1 LPSNEDADVIVLGGG
16 IVGVSIA
23 VHLQM
28 RGRQTVLLDRQ
39 GPGEATSFGNA
50 GLIQREA
57 VYPHLF
63 PRNLGDLLRYAGNR
77 TTDAYYHPS
86 MLPRL
91 MRPFLGYWYHSS
103 PDRYAAIA
111 RKYARLIAHCVD
123 DHMALAE
130 AADAQDLLHPGGW
143 TMAHE
148 TPASLAAAVAAAE
161 DGRREFGVE
170 YRALDGAALAQEE
183 PHLRDGLAG
192 GLQWTQPVA
201 VIDPHALTLAY
212 TALFERLGG
221 RVRIGDA
228 RTLAR
233 TGAGWQVTG
242 EGGSEGG
249 TVKAAEAVVA
259 LGAWSPV
266 VTKPLGYDPPI
277 FVKRG
282 YHMHYKPD
290 GNAGLN
296 HAVFDVAHGYMLAPM
311 RRGVRLTTGAEF
323 AHRDAKPTPVQ
334 LGRVEPWARRL
345 MPGLGVRL
353 DPDPWV
359 GARPCTP
366 DMLPIIGRAPGQPGL
381 WYGFGHGH
389 QGLTLGPTTGRLLA
403 AMMTGDV
410 TFTDP
415 ADYRP
420 DRF

>member
-1 LPSNEDADVIVLGGG
+1 MPTNEDADVVVLGGG

-28 RGRQTVLLDRQ
+28 RGRNTVLVDRQ

-77 TTDAYYHPS
+77 TTDAYYHPT

-91 MRPFLGYWYHSS
+91 MRPFLGYWYHSA
-103 PDRYAAIA
+103 PERYAAIA

-123 DHMALAE
+123 DHMELAQ
-130 AADAQDLLHPGGW
+130 AADALHLLRPGGW

-148 TPASLAAAVAAAE
+148 TPASLAAAVALAE
-161 DGRREFGVE
+161 TGLREFGVE
-170 YRALDGAALAQEE
+170 YRALDAPALARAE
-183 PHLRDGLAG
+183 PHLREGLAG

-201 VIDPHALTLAY
+201 VLDPHALTLAY

-228 RTLAR
+228 RTLAQ
-233 TGAGWQVTG
+233 TDSGGWQVDAENGRVTA
-242 EGGSEGG
+242 E
-249 TVKAAEAVVA
+249 EAVVA

-266 VTKPLGYDPPI
+266 VTKPLGYNPPI

-296 HAVFDVAHGYMLAPM
+296 HAVFDVANGYMLAPM
-311 RRGVRLTTGAEF
+311 QRGIRLTTGAEF

-334 LGRVEPWARRL
+334 LGRVEPSARRL
-345 MPGLGVRL
+345 MPGLGTRL
-353 DPDPWV
+353 DPEPWV

-366 DMLPIIGRAPGQPGL
+366 DMLPIIGRAPEQTNL
-381 WYGFGHGH
+381 WYAFGHGH
-389 QGLTLGPTTGRLLA
+389 QGLTLGPTTGRLLS

-410 TFTDP
+410 PFTDP
-415 ADYRP
+415 DDYSP

>member
-1 LPSNEDADVIVLGGG
+1 MPGSEQADVIVLGGG

-28 RGRQTVLLDRQ
+28 RGRQVVLLDRQ

-57 VYPHLF
+57 VFPHLF

-91 MRPFLGYWYHSS
+91 MRPFLGYWYHSA
-103 PDRYAAIA
+103 PARYAEIA
-111 RKYARLIAHCVD
+111 RRYARLIAHCVD
-123 DHMALAE
+123 DHRALAE
-130 AADAQDLLHPGGW
+130 TAGALALLRPGGW

-148 TPASLAAAVAAAE
+148 TQASLAEAVKTAEAARA
-161 DGRREFGVE
+161 EFGVE
-170 YRALDGAALAQEE
+170 SRVLDAAALAREE
-183 PHLRDGLAG
+183 PHLRGGLAG

-228 RTLAR
+228 RSLAR
-233 TGAGWQVTG
+233 AGAGWQVDSVT
-242 EGGSEGG
+242 
-249 TVKAAEAVVA
+249 APEAVVA

-311 RRGVRLTTGAEF
+311 RRGIRLTTGAEF

-334 LGRVEPWARRL
+334 LGRVEPAARRL
-345 MPGLGVRL
+345 MPSLGTRL

-366 DMLPIIGRAPGQPGL
+366 DMLPIIGPAPRQPGL

-410 TFTDP
+410 PFTDP
-415 ADYRP
+415 APYRP
-420 DRF
+420 ERFR

>member
-1 LPSNEDADVIVLGGG
+1 MPGSEGADVIVLGGG

-57 VYPHLF
+57 VFPHLF
-63 PRNLGDLLRYAGNR
+63 PRNLTDLLRYAGNR
-77 TTDAYYHPS
+77 TPDAYYHPS

-91 MRPFLGYWYHSS
+91 MRPFLGYWYHSA

-111 RKYARLIAHCVD
+111 QKYARLIAHCVD
-123 DHMALAE
+123 DHMVLAD
-130 AADAQDLLHPGGW
+130 AADARELLRPGGW
-143 TMAHE
+143 TMAHQ
-148 TPASLAAAVAAAE
+148 TPASLAASVTIAE
-161 DGRREFGVE
+161 SARRDFGVE
-170 YRALDGAALAQEE
+170 YRVLDAAALARAE
-183 PHLRDGLAG
+183 PHLREGLAG
-192 GLQWTQPVA
+192 GLHWTQPVA
-201 VIDPHALTLAY
+201 VMDPHALTLAY
-212 TALFERLGG
+212 TALLERLGG

-233 TGAGWQVTG
+233 SGAGWSVQAETGPVT
-242 EGGSEGG
+242 
-249 TVKAAEAVVA
+249 AAEAVVA

-266 VTKPLGYDPPI
+266 VTKPLGYAPPI

-311 RRGVRLTTGAEF
+311 RRGIRLTTGAEF
-323 AHRDAKPTPVQ
+323 AHRDARPTPVQ
-334 LGRVEPWARRL
+334 LGRVEPSARRL
-345 MPGLGVRL
+345 MPGLGTRL
-353 DPDPWV
+353 DPAPWV

-366 DMLPIIGRAPGQPGL
+366 DMLPIIGPAPGQPGL
-381 WYGFGHGH
+381 WFGFGHGH

-403 AMMTGDV
+403 AMMSGD
-410 TFTDP
+410 TPFTDP
-415 ADYRP
+415 SDYRP

>member
-1 LPSNEDADVIVLGGG
+1 MPSEEDADVIVLGGG

-23 VHLQM
+23 LHLQM

-57 VYPHLF
+57 VFPHLF

-77 TTDAYYHPS
+77 TPDAYYHPS

-91 MRPFLGYWYHSS
+91 MRPFLGYWYHSA

-111 RKYARLIAHCVD
+111 RQYARLIAHCVD
-123 DHMALAE
+123 DHTALAD
-130 AADAQDLLHPGGW
+130 AADARHLLRPGGW

-148 TPASLAAAVAAAE
+148 TPASLAAAVESAE
-161 DGRREFGVE
+161 HGRREFGVE
-170 YRALDGAALAQEE
+170 YRALDAAALAREE
-183 PHLRDGLAG
+183 PHLRSGLAG
-192 GLQWTQPVA
+192 GLHWTQPVA

-228 RTLAR
+228 RSLAR
-233 TGAGWQVTG
+233 DSAGWRVASVT
-242 EGGSEGG
+242 
-249 TVKAAEAVVA
+249 APEAVVA
-259 LGAWSPV
+259 LGAWSSV

-296 HAVFDVAHGYMLAPM
+296 HAVFDVANGYMLAPM
-311 RRGVRLTTGAEF
+311 RRGIRLTTGAEF

-334 LGRVEPWARRL
+334 LGRVEPSARRL
-345 MPGLGVRL
+345 MPALGTRL

-366 DMLPIIGRAPGQPGL
+366 DMLPIIGPAPNQPGL

-410 TFTDP
+410 PFTDP
-415 ADYRP
+415 AAYRP

>member
-1 LPSNEDADVIVLGGG
+1 MPGKDDADVIVLGGG

-28 RGRQTVLLDRQ
+28 RGRQVVLMDRQ

-57 VYPHLF
+57 VFPHLF

-77 TTDAYYHPS
+77 TPDAYYHRR

-91 MRPFLGYWYHSS
+91 MRPFLGYWYHSA

-123 DHMALAE
+123 DHMELAD
-130 AADAQDLLHPGGW
+130 AADARHLLRPGGW

-148 TPASLAAAVAAAE
+148 TPASLAAAVESAE
-161 DGRREFGVE
+161 HGRREFGVE
-170 YRALDGAALAQEE
+170 YRALDATALGREE
-183 PHLRDGLAG
+183 PHLRSGLAG

-212 TALFERLGG
+212 AALFERLGG

-233 TGAGWQVTG
+233 AGSGWQVESVT
-242 EGGSEGG
+242 
-249 TVKAAEAVVA
+249 APEAVVA

-296 HAVFDVAHGYMLAPM
+296 HAVFDVANGYMLAPM
-311 RRGVRLTTGAEF
+311 RRGIRLTTGAEF
-323 AHRDAKPTPVQ
+323 AHRDARPTPVQ
-334 LGRVEPWARRL
+334 LGRVEPSARRL
-345 MPGLGVRL
+345 MPSLGTRV
-353 DPDPWV
+353 DPAPWV

-366 DMLPIIGRAPGQPGL
+366 DMLPIIGPAPRQPGL

-403 AMMTGDV
+403 AMMTGD
-410 TFTDP
+410 TPFTDP
-415 ADYRP
+415 AAYRP

>member
-1 LPSNEDADVIVLGGG
+1 MPSSEDADVVVLGGG

-77 TTDAYYHPS
+77 TPDSYYHTR

-91 MRPFLGYWYHSS
+91 MRPFLGYWYHSA
-103 PDRYAAIA
+103 PERYAAIS
-111 RKYARLIAHCVD
+111 RKYARLIEHCVD
-123 DHMALAE
+123 DHMALAD
-130 AADAQDLLHPGGW
+130 AADARDLLRPGGW

-148 TPASLAAAVAAAE
+148 TPASLAAAVTLAE
-161 DGRREFGVE
+161 SGRREFGVE
-170 YRALDGAALAQEE
+170 YRALDAAALAREE
-183 PHLRDGLAG
+183 PHLREGLAG

-201 VIDPHALTLAY
+201 VIDPHALTVAY

-228 RTLAR
+228 RSLAR
-233 TGAGWQVTG
+233 AGSGWQVAG
-242 EGGSEGG
+242 EGGQV
-249 TVKAAEAVVA
+249 TAREAVVA

-296 HAVFDVAHGYMLAPM
+296 HAVFDVANGYMLAPM

-323 AHRDAKPTPVQ
+323 AHRDARPTPVQ
-334 LGRVEPWARRL
+334 LGRVESFGAAADAGPGHAAGPRALGRRAALHAGHAADHRARAGTAKPLVWVRSWP
-345 MPGLGVRL
+345 PGADAG
-353 DPDPWV
+353 PDHRSACW
-359 GARPCTP
+359 R
-366 DMLPIIGRAPGQPGL
+366 R
-381 WYGFGHGH
+381 
-389 QGLTLGPTTGRLLA
+389 
-403 AMMTGDV
+403 
-410 TFTDP
+410 
-415 ADYRP
+415 
-420 DRF
+420 

>member
-1 LPSNEDADVIVLGGG
+1 MPSHEDADVIVLGGG

-23 VHLQM
+23 IHLQM
-28 RGRQTVLLDRQ
+28 RGRRTVLLDRQ

-63 PRNLGDLLRYAGNR
+63 PRNLVDLLRYAGNR
-77 TTDAYYHPS
+77 TPDAYYHPS

-91 MRPFLGYWYHSS
+91 MRPFLGYWYHSA
-103 PDRYAAIA
+103 PERYAAIA
-111 RKYARLIAHCVD
+111 RKYARLIVHCVD
-123 DHMALAE
+123 DHMALANAAE
-130 AADAQDLLHPGGW
+130 ARHLLRPGGW

-148 TPASLAAAVAAAE
+148 TPASLAAAVATAE
-161 DGRREFGVE
+161 SGRQEFGVE
-170 YRALDGAALAQEE
+170 YRALDATTLAREE
-183 PHLRDGLAG
+183 PHLRGGLAG

-221 RVRIGDA
+221 RVRVGDA

-233 TGAGWQVTG
+233 AGAGW
-242 EGGSEGG
+242 SAG
-249 TVKAAEAVVA
+249 TVTAREAVVA
-259 LGAWSPV
+259 LGAWSTV
-266 VTKPLGYDPPI
+266 VTKPFGYDPPI

-296 HAVFDVAHGYMLAPM
+296 HAVFDVANGYMLAPM
-311 RRGVRLTTGAEF
+311 RRGIRLTTGAEF
-323 AHRDAKPTPVQ
+323 AHRDARPTPVQ
-334 LGRVEPWARRL
+334 LSRVEPSARRL
-345 MPGLGVRL
+345 MPALGRRL

-366 DMLPIIGRAPGQPGL
+366 DMLPIIGPAPGQPGL

-403 AMMTGDV
+403 AMMTGEAP
-410 TFTDP
+410 FTDP

-420 DRF
+420 ERFR

>member
-1 LPSNEDADVIVLGGG
+1 MSGSAEDADVVVLGGG

-57 VYPHLF
+57 VFPHLF

-77 TTDAYYHPS
+77 TTDAYYHPT

-91 MRPFLGYWYHSS
+91 MRPFLGYWYHSA

-130 AADAQDLLHPGGW
+130 AADAKALLHPGGW

-148 TPASLAAAVAAAE
+148 TPESLVAAVAAAE
-161 DGRREFGVE
+161 RGRREFGVE
-170 YRALDGAALAQEE
+170 YRALDAAALAREE

-212 TALFERLGG
+212 AALFERLGG

-233 TGAGWQVTG
+233 AGAGWQVTG
-242 EGGSEGG
+242 EGG
-249 TVKAAEAVVA
+249 TVTAADAVVA

-334 LGRVEPWARRL
+334 LGRVEPAARRL
-345 MPGLGVRL
+345 MPGLGTRL
-353 DPDPWV
+353 DPAPWV

-366 DMLPIIGRAPGQPGL
+366 DMLPIIGRAPGQANL

-410 TFTDP
+410 PFTDP
-415 ADYRP
+415 SDYRP
-420 DRF
+420 ERF

>member
-1 LPSNEDADVIVLGGG
+1 MSNSEDADVVVLGGG

-39 GPGEATSFGNA
+39 APGEATSFGNA

-63 PRNLGDLLRYAGNR
+63 PRNLGDLLRYAANR

-91 MRPFLGYWYHSS
+91 MRPFLGYWYHSA

-111 RKYARLIAHCVD
+111 RKYARLIAPCVD
-123 DHMALAE
+123 DHMALAD
-130 AADAQDLLHPGGW
+130 AAGAAHLLRPGGW
-143 TMAHE
+143 TMTHE
-148 TPASLAAAVAAAE
+148 TPEALAAAVASAE
-161 DGRREFGVE
+161 TGLRDFGVE
-170 YRALDGAALAQEE
+170 YRALDAAALARAE
-183 PHLRDGLAG
+183 PHLRGGLAG

-212 TALFERLGG
+212 AALFARLGC
-221 RVRIGDA
+221 RVRTGDA

-233 TGAGWQVTG
+233 AGAGWQVTADRG
-242 EGGSEGG
+242 PV
-249 TVKAAEAVVA
+249 TAAEAVVA

-266 VTKPLGYDPPI
+266 VTKPLGYNPPI

-311 RRGVRLTTGAEF
+311 QRGIRLTTGAEF

-334 LGRVEPWARRL
+334 LGRVEPSARRL
-345 MPGLGVRL
+345 MPGLGTRL
-353 DPDPWV
+353 DAQPWL

-366 DMLPIIGRAPGQPGL
+366 DMLPIIGRAPGETSL

-403 AMMTGDV
+403 AMMTGDLP
-410 TFTDP
+410 FTDP
-415 ADYRP
+415 ADYSP

>member
-1 LPSNEDADVIVLGGG
+1 MTMPGSEQADVIVLGGG

-28 RGRQTVLLDRQ
+28 RGRQVVLLDRQ

-57 VYPHLF
+57 VFPHLF

-91 MRPFLGYWYHSS
+91 MRPFLGYWYHSA
-103 PDRYAAIA
+103 PARYAEIA
-111 RKYARLIAHCVD
+111 RRYARLIAHCVD
-123 DHMALAE
+123 DHRALAE
-130 AADAQDLLHPGGW
+130 TAGALALLRPGGW

-148 TPASLAAAVAAAE
+148 TQASLAEAVKTAEAARA
-161 DGRREFGVE
+161 EFGVE
-170 YRALDGAALAQEE
+170 SRVLDAAALAREE
-183 PHLRDGLAG
+183 PHLRGGLAG

-228 RTLAR
+228 RSLAR
-233 TGAGWQVTG
+233 AGAGWQVDSVT
-242 EGGSEGG
+242 
-249 TVKAAEAVVA
+249 APEAVVA

-311 RRGVRLTTGAEF
+311 RRGIRLTTGAEF

-334 LGRVEPWARRL
+334 LGRVEPAARRL
-345 MPGLGVRL
+345 MPSLGTRL

-366 DMLPIIGRAPGQPGL
+366 DMLPIIGPAPRQPGL

-410 TFTDP
+410 PFTDP
-415 ADYRP
+415 APYRP
-420 DRF
+420 ERFR

>member
-1 LPSNEDADVIVLGGG
+1 MSSSEAADVVVLGGG
-16 IVGVSIA
+16 IVGVCIA

-28 RGRQTVLLDRQ
+28 RGRNTVLLDRQ
-39 GPGEATSFGNA
+39 APGEATSFGNA

-91 MRPFLGYWYHSS
+91 MRPFLGYWYHSA

-111 RKYARLIAHCVD
+111 RKYASLIVHCVD
-123 DHMALAE
+123 DHMALAD
-130 AADAQDLLHPGGW
+130 AADARHLLRPGGW

-148 TPASLAAAVAAAE
+148 TPASLAAAVASAE
-161 DGRREFGVE
+161 TGLREFGVE
-170 YRALDGAALAQEE
+170 YRALDAAALAREE
-183 PHLRDGLAG
+183 PHLRSGLAG

-201 VIDPHALTLAY
+201 VIDPHALTVAY

-221 RVRIGDA
+221 RVRVGDA

-233 TGAGWQVTG
+233 ASAGWQVVADSGPVT
-242 EGGSEGG
+242 
-249 TVKAAEAVVA
+249 AAEALVA

-266 VTKPLGYDPPI
+266 VTKPLGYNPPI

-282 YHMHYKPD
+282 YHMHYQPD
-290 GNAGLN
+290 GNSGLN
-296 HAVFDVAHGYMLAPM
+296 HAVYDVAHGYMLAPM
-311 RRGVRLTTGAEF
+311 RRGIRLTTGAEF
-323 AHRDAKPTPVQ
+323 ADRDAQPTPVQ
-334 LGRVEPWARRL
+334 LARVEPSARRL
-345 MPGLGVRL
+345 MPGLGTRL
-353 DPDPWV
+353 DPEPWV

-366 DMLPIIGRAPGQPGL
+366 DMLPIIGRAPGETSL

-410 TFTDP
+410 PFTDP
-415 ADYRP
+415 AAYSP